1 MAAEPSSVSEL
12 ELGHVLFMDIVGY
25 SKLLIDEQ
33 TDLSRQLNQIV
44 RNTEQVQSAEAK
56 GKLIRLPTGDGMALV
71 FFTNPQAPMQCAV
84 EISRALR
91 ERPTIKLRMGI
102 HSGPVNAVADVNER
116 ENVAG
121 IGINMAQRVMDCGD
135 AGHILLS
142 KRVAE
147 DLAQYGRWRSQLHE
161 LGEVEVKHGVKVG
174 IVNFYTDNIGNAALP
189 EKIASKRKEQAS
201 VSKSE
206 QARTRAKRRGLELIL
221 LLAAILII
229 GLSIFA
235 YRASRKAMTA
245 TTPSIADAIPEKSI
259 AVLPFE
265 NLSMEKENAFFADGI
280 QDDVLTSLTKI
291 ADLKV
296 ISRTSVMHYR
306 GTTRNL
312 REIAQALGVNHILEG
327 TVRRDGNRALVSV
340 QLIDARNDRH
350 IWAQR
355 YDRTIADAIG
365 LQGELATQIAT
376 ELQAKLTSAEK
387 TSLGTKPTNNPEA
400 YVVYL
405 RALDY
410 EQNAEVPFSEYNTT
424 LNQLYAQAIAL
435 DPKFALAYARA
446 SMNYSKQF
454 WQTHELA
461 LKAKARNL
469 AEEALRL
476 SPALGEAHL
485 ALGVYFD
492 LVELDY
498 SAALDQFAI
507 ALTALP
513 NNVEVLQY
521 RAKIYRRQG
530 RWREAIAGFEQAR
543 SLNPL
548 VDPPQLVRT
557 LWAVRDWPA
566 TASAIKRNLQRQS
579 PDMPYAKIGLA
590 QIEIVTHGNVAAARA
605 WLREI
610 PAGVDPDGEVTL
622 ANWNL
627 SMLERDWAAAE
638 KWLGSFPSDEFPDAG
653 PKSFYQAQ
661 IALARGD
668 VGLARTLF
676 EKVRPALESDV
687 RAHPEDCATHAALGR
702 LYAFMGRKEDAIRE
716 GRHGVELCPESTDA
730 LNGPPRASDLALIY
744 ALTGEIDQAI
754 TLIERLLRTPSATSK
769 ASFNDG
775 GITQA
780 ELRLRWQ
787 WDKLRKDARFQKIL
801 AQPEPKTIYD

>member
-1 MAAEPSSVSEL
+1 MAAEPKPQLQL
-12 ELGHVLFMDIVGY
+12 EIAHVLFVDIVGY
-25 SKLLIDEQ
+25 SKLLTNEQ
-33 TDLSRQLNQIV
+33 RGRIEELNRVVRSTDQFR
-44 RNTEQVQSAEAK
+44 SAESA
-56 GKLIRLPTGDGMALV
+56 GKLVRLTTGDGMALA
-71 FFTNPQAPMQCAV
+71 FFTSPDAPVRCALQIA
-84 EISRALR
+84 EELGNRADL
-91 ERPTIKLRMGI
+91 PLRMGI
-102 HSGPVNAVADVNER
+102 HSGPVDQISDLNER
-116 ENVAG
+116 PNIAGAG
-121 IGINMAQRVMDCGD
+121 INVAQRVMDCGD

-142 KRVAE
+142 KRAADDLSQDAE
-147 DLAQYGRWRSQLHE
+147 WRPRLHE
-161 LGEVEVKHGVKVG
+161 LGEVEVKHGQRIG
-174 IVNFYTDNIGNAALP
+174 ITNFYFDGVGNSAVPGKLKSAA
-189 EKIASKRKEQAS
+189 
-201 VSKSE
+201 
-206 QARTRAKRRGLELIL
+206 RAKRRQKILWFAFGLLLIVGGIGAWLLLGRAASKRLELAKL
-221 LLAAILII
+221 
-229 GLSIFA
+229 
-235 YRASRKAMTA
+235 
-245 TTPSIADAIPEKSI
+245 PEKSI

-265 NLSMEKENAFFADGI
+265 NLSAEKNDAFFADGI

-296 ISRTSVMHYR
+296 ISRTSVMQYR
-306 GTTRNL
+306 GATRNL

-327 TVRRDGNRALVSV
+327 TVRRDGNRALVNV

-376 ELQAKLTSAEK
+376 ELQAKLTPAEK
-387 TSLGTKPTNNPEA
+387 TSLGTKPTNNPDA
-400 YVVYL
+400 YVIYL

-410 EQNAEVPFSEYNTT
+410 EEHAETSPAEYYATV
-424 LNQLYAQAIAL
+424 NQLYAQAIAL
-435 DPKFALAYARA
+435 DPKFALAHARA
-446 SMNYSKQF
+446 SMNYSNQF
-454 WQTHELA
+454 WETHELA
-461 LKAKARNL
+461 LKAKARTL

-476 SPALGEAHL
+476 APALGEAHL

-521 RAKIYRRQG
+521 TAKIYRRQG

-548 VDPPQLVRT
+548 VEPAQLVRT

-566 TASAIKRNLQRQS
+566 TAAAIKRNLQRQS
-579 PDMPYAKIGLA
+579 PGMPFAKMSLA
-590 QIEIVTHGNVAAARA
+590 KIEIVAHSNVAAARA
-605 WLREI
+605 WLQKI
-610 PAGVDPDGEVTL
+610 PAGVDPDGDVTL

-638 KWLGSFPSDEFPDAG
+638 KWLADFPSDEFPETG

-661 IALARGD
+661 TALARGD
-668 VGLARTLF
+668 MGLARTLF
-676 EKVRPALESDV
+676 EKVRPTLESDV
-687 RAHPEDCATHAALGR
+687 RAHPENSNSHAALGR
-702 LYAFMGRKEDAIRE
+702 LYAYMGRKEDAIRE
-716 GRHGVELCPESTDA
+716 GRQGVELCPESTDA
-730 LNGPPRASDLALIY
+730 LNGALRASDLALIY

-754 TLIERLLRTPSATSK
+754 TLIERLLRTPSATS
-769 ASFNDG
+769 SITFFYDG

-801 AQPEPKTIYD
+801 AGPEPKTIYN